1 MSIQVLY
8 LKIIIIIIIIAT
20 ELYWVNL
27 EEITTNVICQSQ
39 EDKYC
44 AI

>member
-8 LKIIIIIIIIAT
+8 LKIIIIIIIAT

>member
-8 LKIIIIIIIIAT
+8 LEIIIIIIAT

-27 EEITTNVICQSQ
+27 EEIMTSEICQSQ

>member
-8 LKIIIIIIIIAT
+8 LKIIIIIIIAT

-39 EDKYC
+39 EDKYY